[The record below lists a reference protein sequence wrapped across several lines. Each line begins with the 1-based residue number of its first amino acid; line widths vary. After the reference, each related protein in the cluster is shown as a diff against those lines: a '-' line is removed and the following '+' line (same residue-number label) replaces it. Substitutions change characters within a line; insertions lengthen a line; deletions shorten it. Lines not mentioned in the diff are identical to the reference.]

1 MALQAS
7 PGNDCKGDEKA
18 TFRIKFDVIAKDC
31 TSLNDQEI
39 ENALNGIVRAKKLK
53 QKKGCTPH
61 IIQPPIKIF
70 MTLNPP
76 VLGQKRNMQFLMLL
90 FLGRQSHVLNFHP
103 SILQSQRG

>member
-18 TFRIKFDVIAKDC
+18 TFWIKFDVIAKDC

-53 QKKGCTPH
+53 QKRA
-61 IIQPPIKIF
+61 
-70 MTLNPP
+70 
-76 VLGQKRNMQFLMLL
+76 VLLT
-90 FLGRQSHVLNFHP
+90 
-103 SILQSQRG
+103 

>member
-18 TFRIKFDVIAKDC
+18 TFWIKFDVIAKDC

-53 QKKGCTPH
+53 QKG
-61 IIQPPIKIF
+61 
-70 MTLNPP
+70 LYS
-76 VLGQKRNMQFLMLL
+76 
-90 FLGRQSHVLNFHP
+90 SHNTAPYQNFYDA
-103 SILQSQRG
+103 